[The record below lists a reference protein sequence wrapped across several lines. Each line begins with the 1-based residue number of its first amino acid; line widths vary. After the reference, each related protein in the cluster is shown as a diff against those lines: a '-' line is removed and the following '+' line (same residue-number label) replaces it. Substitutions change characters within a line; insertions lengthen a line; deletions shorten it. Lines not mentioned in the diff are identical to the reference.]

1 MRRTDKEVTDPNVIR
16 DILIHSK
23 ICRLGLVDNGEAYI
37 VPVNYVYE
45 EGSLFVHSAGEGRKM
60 EILERDSKVA
70 FEIEI
75 YSETVPAE
83 IACKWGTKYRSVM
96 GLGTVTILRDSESKR
111 SKFDMLMKKYGD
123 GNQLIYD
130 ESALEKSV
138 ILQVKV
144 DSCTGK
150 QSGDW

>member
-1 MRRTDKEVTDPNVIR
+1 M
-16 DILIHSK
+16 
-23 ICRLGLVDNGEAYI
+23 
-37 VPVNYVYE
+37 
-45 EGSLFVHSAGEGRKM
+45 
-60 EILERDSKVA
+60 
-70 FEIEI
+70 
-75 YSETVPAE
+75 PAE